1 MKPRK
6 ESIGARFTRRT
17 FIKSLGAT
25 AVTSAASF
33 AEVSAS
39 EMKAGRKEM
48 PLGPGAVPVTL
59 KVNGTVLNLKLEPRV
74 TLTDALR
81 YHAELT
87 GTKIGCDRA
96 SCGACT
102 VLLDGEPVYS
112 CMKLAID
119 AQGCEITTVE
129 GLAEDGQLTP
139 LQESFVET
147 DALQCGF
154 CTPGFLLSATA
165 LLASNPSPSREDV
178 KLGCSGNLCRCGSQP
193 HIVHAVQQAAGVKK
207 APQVELIPM
216 NREDLA

>member
-1 MKPRK
+1 MKSPK
-6 ESIGARFTRRT
+6 ETSGSRFSRRT
-17 FIKSLGAT
+17 FIKTLSAT

-33 AEVSAS
+33 AEISAA
-39 EMKAGRKEM
+39 EIKAVRKER
-48 PLGPGAVPVTL
+48 PLGPGAVPVSL
-59 KVNGTVLNLKLEPRV
+59 KVNGKTLQLEIEPRV

-81 YHAELT
+81 YHGELT
-87 GTKIGCDRA
+87 GTKVGCDRGG
-96 SCGACT
+96 CGACT
-102 VLLDGEPVYS
+102 VLLDGKPVYS

-119 AQGCEITTVE
+119 AQGHEITTVE

-139 LQESFVET
+139 LQQAFIDA

-165 LLASNPSPSREDV
+165 LLATHQKPSAEDV
-178 KLGCSGNLCRCGSQP
+178 KRGCSGNLCRCGSQP

-207 APQVELIPM
+207 APEVELIQM

>member
-1 MKPRK
+1 MTPPD
-6 ESIGARFTRRT
+6 EPTGSRFSRRN
-17 FIKSLGAT
+17 FIKTLGAT

-39 EMKAGRKEM
+39 EMKAARKET

-59 KVNGTVLNLKLEPRV
+59 KVNGKLLHLKIEPRV
-74 TLTDALR
+74 TLTEALR
-81 YHAELT
+81 YHGELT
-87 GTKIGCDRA
+87 GTKVGCDRG

-102 VLLDGEPVYS
+102 VLMDGEPVYS

-119 AQGCEITTVE
+119 VQGVEITTVE
-129 GLAEDGQLTP
+129 GLAPEGELNS
-139 LQESFVET
+139 LQEAFIET

-165 LLASNPSPSREDV
+165 LLAANPNPSKEEI
-178 KLGCSGNLCRCGSQP
+178 KHGCSGNVCRCGSQP

-207 APQVELIPM
+207 APNVELIPM